1 MVDREKVDAAGK
13 AFADDPRQSTAAMY
27 LSVLHEAEEE
37 GTIDDDR
44 FHNGIAEIEAYL
56 WKGGTVVPDVP
67 R

>member
-1 MVDREKVDAAGK
+1 
-13 AFADDPRQSTAAMY
+13 MY